1 MPYSSRVPE
10 RQEVDENALTVFS
23 RVARW
28 GGFAAAKRIQ
38 KILGFQLVSGKR
50 VLDIG
55 TGPGSIPIY
64 LKRFFSNVSFTGLDI
79 SIGMLKKAKENRK
92 ILEVDI
98 DLLAGDGKVLPF
110 RSESLDVITTLF
122 ALHHMDRP
130 EHLLKEIDRVLKPDG
145 VFLSIDFR
153 RDMPGMLYHT
163 LNTVWQGVFFF
174 TGGRFGIRDSIQAS
188 WRQVEIEN
196 ILMQNNLH
204 GFKIHVNPME
214 LWIYRGLS

>member
-1 MPYSSRVPE
+1 MPYSPRIPE
-10 RQEVDENALTVFS
+10 GQEVDENALTVFS

-28 GGFAAAKRIQ
+28 GGFAAAKRVQ
-38 KILGFQLVSGKR
+38 KILGSHLVPGKR

-55 TGPGSIPIY
+55 TGPGSIPLY
-64 LKRFFSNVSFTGLDI
+64 LKRFFPGVDFAGLDI

-110 RSESLDVITTLF
+110 RSESIDIVTTLF

-130 EHLLKEIDRVLKPDG
+130 EHLLKEIDRVLKPNG

-153 RDMPGMLYHT
+153 TRYARVALPCAQYRLARRILFFKWSFWYPGLYS
-163 LNTVWQGVFFF
+163 
-174 TGGRFGIRDSIQAS
+174 SI
-188 WRQVEIEN
+188 
-196 ILMQNNLH
+196 
-204 GFKIHVNPME
+204 ME
-214 LWIYRGLS
+214 TC